1 MTIEVDEASA
11 TVRLALSGDYTAEQ
25 LLDLLKQLSAAR
37 ARIAKDPARPADI
50 WVAPKASCHV
60 QMLPPSGPES
70 LLAVNFPGIGWI
82 GATLSPGT
90 RAQVISLLAAQQA
103 TVATAA
109 PAPAA
114 PTVTVCEVDPGP
126 GGKTL
131 H

>member
-1 MTIEVDEASA
+1 MTIEVDESGA
-11 TVRLALSGDYTAEQ
+11 TVRLALAGEYTAEQ
-25 LLDLLKQLSAAR
+25 LLELLKQLTAAR
-37 ARIAKDPARPADI
+37 ARIAKDPPRPADI

-70 LLAVNFPGIGWI
+70 LLAINFPGIGWI
-82 GATLSPGT
+82 GATLGTGT

-109 PAPAA
+109 SAPVAPA
-114 PTVTVCEVDPGP
+114 VTVREVEPGP
-126 GGKTL
+126 GGQTL